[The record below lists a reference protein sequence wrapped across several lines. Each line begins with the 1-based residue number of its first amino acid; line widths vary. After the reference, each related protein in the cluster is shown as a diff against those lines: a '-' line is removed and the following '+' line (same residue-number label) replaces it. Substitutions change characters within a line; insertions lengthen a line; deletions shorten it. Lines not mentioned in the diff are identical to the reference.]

1 MGTLEGFPNPP
12 ALWLR
17 PAKPASANAAEMGT
31 LEGFRSA
38 LGTHHPPNHPLAAL
52 GLAKPSRAVAAA
64 GKASLRQRG

>member
-1 MGTLEGFPNPP
+1 MLTRRRGRRRPLPEGRGEDPGHRQHLE
-12 ALWLR
+12 
-17 PAKPASANAAEMGT
+17 SAA

-38 LGTHHPPNHPLAAL
+38 LGTHHPPNRPLAAL